1 MKPSNLVATLCFL
14 TLTSA
19 CGTTEETAAAE
30 ASTENAAED
39 WSIQVRH
46 TAWCDQPDACWREA
60 RINSVPSIV
69 LWDAEGSVVLDDD
82 AVADVLDEWEDLALT
97 LESDDCALGIDDQA
111 DPAPPLEVE
120 IVRGTETILIA
131 NAWGCVNRLGND
143 PEADRR
149 LGTTLVRTYE
159 FAHASL
165 SCPPWEPASGLGQ
178 PSQITE
184 DTPRFICLWAERPGF

>member
-1 MKPSNLVATLCFL
+1 MTMKPSNLVATLCFL

-69 LWDAEGSVVLDDD
+69 LWDAEGSVVLADD
-82 AVADVLDEWEDLALT
+82 AVAALLDEWEDVALT
-97 LESDDCALGIDDQA
+97 LESDECSPGTIQA

-120 IVRGTETILIA
+120 IVRGSETVFIP
-131 NAWGCVNRLGND
+131 NAWGCTRSVLEPGTD
-143 PEADRR
+143 LR
-149 LGTTLVRTYE
+149 LGTVHLRTYQ
-159 FAHASL
+159 FAHTAL
-165 SCPPWEPASGLGQ
+165 SCPPWEPASGLAQ
-178 PSQITE
+178 PSEITE